1 MTLGDTETVNVA
13 AHDRS
18 VKRLGEWTTASRFD
32 VRASRGIV
40 VLDFLTSRIAPG
52 DIDIHLD
59 LDHAVVKL
67 LIPEGARI
75 DHDDLRRVGRCRIKD
90 WTGEGAAG
98 GRWINLR
105 GEPRNAEI
113 RVHRGGI
120 AILCRCCSAADP
132 SAQSGK
138 PTVTDYSDQTP
149 SDPWPPTAER
159 SERGTRPDG
168 AAPCRWTPKGCVSKA
183 ACKQSEH

>member
-1 MTLGDTETVNVA
+1 MTLADTETVNVA
-13 AHDRS
+13 AHNRS

-105 GEPRNAEI
+105 GELRNAEI

-120 AILCRCCSAADP
+120 AILSLLLCGRSLR
-132 SAQSGK
+132 
-138 PTVTDYSDQTP
+138 TVRQAHRDGLLGP
-149 SDPWPPTAER
+149 NPK
-159 SERGTRPDG
+159 RPM
-168 AAPCRWTPKGCVSKA
+168 ATHR
-183 ACKQSEH
+183 